1 MEATAPTKVRSQV
14 KSGTYP
20 RKRKERDNNI
30 RHHGHQQ
37 SPKSENSKKEPSPRQ
52 QPCIVPAVSALPGQ
66 ANTATTVVAGIVLSA
81 GNGSG
86 SGTEKDQRSSGSGKT
101 GPRNQRRRTQQQVPM
116 TSSSSEDEYE
126 KNKKTRNGRLLTQSR
141 KSQPRD
147 KLLSG
152 FSTTPRPYKAPN
164 KTSPQMVTRYKSS
177 ENILNDA
184 KNNSIAMQQHNFSEG
199 ELLEDKSVFDF
210 TSNRTKVSSANMTKT
225 TTTGPFDHLL
235 NKPNTVETNIAEDIR
250 KPNSNNDSNS
260 DKSHEPFGSTEFPTL
275 KRNLKLTSSAPSP
288 ANFTVENEFKPNFT
302 VENEYESMTSIRN
315 SAWTPTENMSMSKT
329 VDGLSSPSVIAQ
341 AESANHPKD
350 TNNMAGP
357 SEEPCIEPPPNFSS
371 ISPRLD
377 KDKPPPL
384 PVKKYTI
391 RPNKHETQFH
401 ATLQRSAKNSQGG
414 THAHPQA
421 VTQHAHPQQPSSSAV
436 SPKMEAKQQGQK
448 HSSGQ
453 PAVIVVPTSTQE
465 TPYPVS
471 NTTQDN
477 KVIIQPSQ
485 VRMASMQAAQEIKQ
499 RQQRSKRIRNRSLEM
514 VLDENRS
521 SDSSPSRKR

>member
-1 MEATAPTKVRSQV
+1 MPV
-14 KSGTYP
+14 
-20 RKRKERDNNI
+20 
-30 RHHGHQQ
+30 
-37 SPKSENSKKEPSPRQ
+37 
-52 QPCIVPAVSALPGQ
+52 VSVLPGQ
-66 ANTATTVVAGIVLSA
+66 TNPATTAVAGIVLSA

-126 KNKKTRNGRLLTQSR
+126 KNKKTRNGRLLAQSR

-184 KNNSIAMQQHNFSEG
+184 KTNTVAMQQHNFSEG

-210 TSNRTKVSSANMTKT
+210 TSNRTKASSTNMTKT

-235 NKPNTVETNIAEDIR
+235 NKPNITETNIADDM
-250 KPNSNNDSNS
+250 KSNNSNNSNS
-260 DKSHEPFGSTEFPTL
+260 DKTHEPFGSTEFPTL
-275 KRNLKLTSSAPSP
+275 KRNLKLTTSAPCP
-288 ANFTVENEFKPNFT
+288 TNFTVENEFKPNFT

-341 AESANHPKD
+341 AESANHPKE
-350 TNNMAGP
+350 TNNMTGP

-401 ATLQRSAKNSQGG
+401 ATLQRSAKNNQGG
-414 THAHPQA
+414 T
-421 VTQHAHPQQPSSSAV
+421 QQPSSSSV
-436 SPKMEAKQQGQK
+436 SPKMEAKQPGQK
-448 HSSGQ
+448 HSSGT
-453 PAVIVVPTSTQE
+453 PVVVVPSSSTQE

-471 NTTQDN
+471 STTQDN